1 MLVVVQS
8 SRHDGCLRQV
18 NNEFQHYKMAASLY
32 CTDSW
37 VIGIEIYLSFGAL
50 HTVSSAVYEVSNQ

>member
-8 SRHDGCLRQV
+8 SRHDGGLRQV
-18 NNEFQHYKMAASLY
+18 NNKFQHCKMAASLY

-37 VIGIEIYLSFGAL
+37 VIDIEIQISFGAL
-50 HTVSSAVYEVSNQ
+50 HIIHIRSKQCRV